1 MKAADFSYQR
11 PETLEAAL
19 AILNDAG
26 DDAVPLA
33 GGQSLMPM
41 MNFRMAQPDILVD
54 LNRLDELKGITRDG
68 DRILIGA
75 MTRYTELAESDL
87 IGTNVPLFDLAIPH
101 IAHSAVRNRGTIGG
115 SVSLADP
122 AAEMPA
128 LLLALEAEIMTQGK
142 TGPRRI
148 PAEDFFLGLYE
159 TALNRGELV
168 TAVSVPVAVDDD
180 RCSFYELAR
189 RHGDYAMA
197 GVAIIANGEQRLSK
211 PRIAFFAISDRALRA
226 RSAEHALE
234 GKEAEDPAALSAAI
248 DSLAEISFSG
258 DLNASQKAKRYLAGI
273 VLKRALMDL

>member
-1 MKAADFSYQR
+1 MKAADFSYQC

-26 DDAVPLA
+26 GEAVPLA

-41 MNFRMAQPDILVD
+41 MNFRMAQPDVLVD
-54 LNRLDELKGITRDG
+54 LNRLDELKGITKEG

-87 IGTNVPLFDLAIPH
+87 IAAHVPLFRLAIPH

-128 LLLALEAEIMTQGK
+128 LLLALEAEIITQGK
-142 TGPRRI
+142 SGSRRI
-148 PAEDFFLGLYE
+148 PAEEFFLGLYE
-159 TALNRGELV
+159 TALNSGELV
-168 TAVSVPVAVDDD
+168 TGVSVPVAADHD

-197 GVAIIANGEQRLSK
+197 GVAIMANGEHELSK

-234 GKEAEDPAALSAAI
+234 GNAADDPAAFWAAI
-248 DSLAEISFSG
+248 HSLAEISFSG
-258 DLNASQKAKRYLAGI
+258 DLNASQMTKRYLAGI
-273 VLKRALMDL
+273 VLKRALMEL